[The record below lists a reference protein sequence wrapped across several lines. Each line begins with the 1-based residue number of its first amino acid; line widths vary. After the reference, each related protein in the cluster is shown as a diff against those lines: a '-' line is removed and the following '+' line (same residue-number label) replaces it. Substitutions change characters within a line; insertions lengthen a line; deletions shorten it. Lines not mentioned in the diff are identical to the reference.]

1 MNWDV
6 FISHASED
14 RAAVARPLAER
25 LRKRG
30 LRVWLDEQELFVGD
44 SLRRKIDDGLAR
56 SRWGVVI
63 LSPHFLAKEWPQA
76 ELDSLF
82 SREID
87 GSKVILPVWHQISA
101 TELAGKSPLIAA
113 RLAVDTKR
121 GIDGVCDAIL
131 RATSQET
138 IDIVRP
144 VPKTPDIL
152 AYWSTLETKDHS
164 SYRGL
169 IESLSNRKF
178 YEGERIGDYKLLEYI
193 GSGGSG
199 VVFKAMHRGLGTVV
213 ALKLFYPVDSQ
224 YRSLIHATER
234 AVRGLATL
242 RHRSI
247 AALHDFGFLEIGTKW
262 SAYLVNDLVQGVDL
276 LTWTRSIPFVDPALT
291 RRLKIAIQTADAL
304 HAAHICNYIGDLG
317 FRETGVLHGDVKP
330 ANILVG
336 RAEVPIIVDFMIPDL
351 QRVVFGF
358 TDHWVKRDDG
368 TYFYNSPLT
377 AAYGT
382 PGYMP
387 PEQLVEGI
395 VTAPSD
401 VYALGR
407 TFVDL
412 FWANEEEFSRDLMSK
427 TGVKAV
433 NRQLAH
439 LVKQMTRP
447 QPEERPQSMREITE
461 ALQRLSG
468 GIKRNWVGD
477 FGRLFRRRRG
487 F

>member
-1 MNWDV
+1 
-6 FISHASED
+6 
-14 RAAVARPLAER
+14 
-25 LRKRG
+25 
-30 LRVWLDEQELFVGD
+30 
-44 SLRRKIDDGLAR
+44 
-56 SRWGVVI
+56 
-63 LSPHFLAKEWPQA
+63 
-76 ELDSLF
+76 
-82 SREID
+82 
-87 GSKVILPVWHQISA
+87 
-101 TELAGKSPLIAA
+101 
-113 RLAVDTKR
+113 
-121 GIDGVCDAIL
+121 
-131 RATSQET
+131 
-138 IDIVRP
+138 
-144 VPKTPDIL
+144 
-152 AYWSTLETKDHS
+152 
-164 SYRGL
+164 
-169 IESLSNRKF
+169 
-178 YEGERIGDYKLLEYI
+178 
-193 GSGGSG
+193 
-199 VVFKAMHRGLGTVV
+199 
-213 ALKLFYPVDSQ
+213 
-224 YRSLIHATER
+224 
-234 AVRGLATL
+234 
-242 RHRSI
+242 
-247 AALHDFGFLEIGTKW
+247 
-262 SAYLVNDLVQGVDL
+262 
-276 LTWTRSIPFVDPALT
+276 
-291 RRLKIAIQTADAL
+291 
-304 HAAHICNYIGDLG
+304 
-317 FRETGVLHGDVKP
+317 LHGDVKP